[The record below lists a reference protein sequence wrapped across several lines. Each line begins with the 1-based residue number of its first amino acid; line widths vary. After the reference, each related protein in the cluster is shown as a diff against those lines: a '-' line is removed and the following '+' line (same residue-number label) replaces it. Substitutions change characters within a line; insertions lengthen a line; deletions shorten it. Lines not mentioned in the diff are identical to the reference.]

1 MITGQCFIMQNGT
14 IYVAIPAMNEAAW
27 LPRTIDLLLEE
38 PTEHLRI
45 LVCVNQPDSWWDD
58 PEKQEI
64 CLNNLET
71 LAYLESKQ
79 CKKLRVIDCS
89 SRGKGWQG
97 KHFGVGQA
105 RKVLMDTINS
115 EAGLDD
121 VIISMDADSLFDPG
135 YTLSV
140 YHCFATYPRAIAL
153 SNPYYH
159 KLTGDD
165 RLDRAM
171 LRYEIYMRY
180 YAINMW
186 RIGSPYSFTA
196 IGSSMALPVKAY
208 RTIGGITAKK
218 SGEDF
223 YFLQK
228 LRKTGWICN
237 DNSHLMYPATRYSD
251 RVFFGTGP
259 ALIKGSQGEWDSYP
273 IYSHHNFDRVKTSYD
288 HFPSLYEGYTGF
300 PMADFLRNQFREDDP
315 FAALRQNTGSKEQF
329 IQACHQKV
337 DGLRV
342 LQFLKSEQ
350 KQLPQS
356 DEKHLEV
363 FLRQHYPGLIRELSA
378 STPEKKTASDHEKDF
393 FNQFS
398 FETAPVFLLDRLR
411 NSLMEVERS
420 YQRNDANKH
429 V

>member
-1 MITGQCFIMQNGT
+1 MITGQDFIMQNGT

-38 PTEHLRI
+38 PTEYLRI

-58 PEKQEI
+58 PQKQEI
-64 CLNNLET
+64 CLNNRET
-71 LAYLESKQ
+71 LAYLEAKQ

-105 RKVLMDTINS
+105 RKVLMDVISS
-115 EAGLDD
+115 EANPGD
-121 VIISMDADSLFDPG
+121 VMISMDADSLFDPG

-140 YHCFATYPRAIAL
+140 YECFKTQRHALAL

-159 KLTGDD
+159 RLTGDE

-196 IGSSMALPVKAY
+196 IGSSMALPVNAY

-237 DNSHLMYPATRYSD
+237 DNTHLMYPATRYSD

-273 IYSHHNFDRVKTSYD
+273 IYSHYLFDRVKTSYD
-288 HFPSLYEGYTGF
+288 HFSQLYAGYSDF
-300 PMADFLRNQFREDDP
+300 PMADFLRKQFREDDP
-315 FAALRQNTGSKEQF
+315 FAALRKNAGSKEQF
-329 IQACHQKV
+329 IQASHQKV

-356 DEKHLEV
+356 DEKHLEG
-363 FLRQHYPGLIRELSA
+363 FLKEYYPGLIRELSVSDREKQTA
-378 STPEKKTASDHEKDF
+378 PEPQKEF
-393 FNQFS
+393 FSRFG
-398 FETAPVFLLDRLR
+398 FHTAPVLLLDQLR
-411 NSLMEVERS
+411 NSLMEIERS